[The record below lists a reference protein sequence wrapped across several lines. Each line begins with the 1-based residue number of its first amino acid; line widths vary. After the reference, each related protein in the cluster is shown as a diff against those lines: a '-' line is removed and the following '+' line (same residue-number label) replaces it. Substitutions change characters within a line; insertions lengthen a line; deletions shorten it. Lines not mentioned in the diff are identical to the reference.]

1 MSQFY
6 KPEEEVFCNDGREQQ
21 LLAGIQSHPNLST
34 MMGVPERVLE
44 AIDDFGRNHDFLM
57 NVGQA
62 KGSIVSRK
70 IAEKCPTTMV
80 ELGGYVGYSAIM
92 FGDAVRRAG
101 GKKYIS
107 LEKSEEFAAV
117 ARSLLAIA
125 GLDDFVEVRVG
136 PCDASLRQLRQEQP
150 ELQIDLLFLDHQK
163 SAYVYDLMLCEE
175 LSLVRSGSLVIADNV
190 ISPGAPGY
198 LEYVRGT
205 KAERTTIRNN
215 IQTNQQR
222 PGSSENDELAYLSE
236 LLASFEPTGEP
247 DGLEISFAINTAE

>member
-21 LLAGIQSHPNLST
+21 LLASIQSHPNLPS
-34 MMGVPERVLE
+34 MIGVPARILE
-44 AIDDFGRNHDFLM
+44 AIDDFGRNHNFLM
-57 NVGQA
+57 NVGKA

-80 ELGGYVGYSAIM
+80 ELGGYIGYSAIM
-92 FGDAVRRAG
+92 FGDALRKAG
-101 GKKYIS
+101 GKSYIS
-107 LEKSEEFAAV
+107 LEKSEGFAAV

-125 GLDDFVEVRVG
+125 GLDDFVEVRIG

-163 SAYVYDLMLCEE
+163 SAYVYDLILCEE
-175 LSLVRSGSLVIADNV
+175 LCLVRSGSLVIADNV

-205 KAERTTIRNN
+205 RAERATIRDK
-215 IQTNQQR
+215 IQAKQQR
-222 PGSSENDELAYLSE
+222 PVTSENGVVAYLSE
-236 LLASFEPTGEP
+236 LVASFEPTGEP
-247 DGLEISFAINTAE
+247 DGLEISSAINTAE